1 MWSAQISQYSPEVI
15 FIDFSAQEKLQI
27 FDVAERGRHANNLRP
42 LATVENFGQRGFQQ
56 STARRPITEHVQLVN
71 YE

>member
-27 FDVAERGRHANNLRP
+27 FDVAERGRHADNLRP
-42 LATVENFGQRGFQQ
+42 FATVENFGQRRLQQ
-56 STARRPITEHVQLVN
+56 STTRSPIAKHVQLVDH
-71 YE
+71 E